1 VIRNCDSTLR
11 RNLLQFDNRCFSFV
25 QVVKFGVIEFTFQP
39 KAVFICIVYDVPYV
53 SKETDNLW
61 YATTQPLDCGCV
73 AAKDN
78 LKVSRIIAY
87 NIQPTHFSVSSYS
100 SVSSVPA
107 DRDAS
112 IGSQGFHHSH
122 VQHHHHWDAKSEKE
136 ERGAVSIQHD
146 LLQYELE
153 AWKRMQ
159 EDLAG
164 ALHSYYMSTALS
176 ESKASNLFTNSQ
188 Y

>member
-1 VIRNCDSTLR
+1 
-11 RNLLQFDNRCFSFV
+11 
-25 QVVKFGVIEFTFQP
+25 
-39 KAVFICIVYDVPYV
+39 VFICIVYDVTYV
-53 SKETDNLW
+53 SKQTDNLR

-107 DRDAS
+107 DRGAS

-122 VQHHHHWDAKSEKE
+122 LRHHRHWDAKSEKE
-136 ERGAVSIQHD
+136 EKGAVSIQRD
-146 LLQYELE
+146 QLQYELE

-159 EDLAG
+159 EDFAG
-164 ALHSYYMSTALS
+164 ALHPDYMSKALS
-176 ESKASNLFTNSQ
+176 ESKASDSFTDSQ

>member
-1 VIRNCDSTLR
+1 MCR
-11 RNLLQFDNRCFSFV
+11 RNLPLFGYHCFSFV
-25 QVVKFGVIEFTFQP
+25 QVIKLSVIEFTFQP
-39 KAVFICIVYDVPYV
+39 KAVFICIIYDVPYV

-61 YATTQPLDCGCV
+61 YAMTQSLDCGCV

-78 LKVSRIIAY
+78 LKMSHIIAY

-107 DRDAS
+107 DRGAS
-112 IGSQGFHHSH
+112 IGSQGFHRSH
-122 VQHHHHWDAKSEKE
+122 VRHHHHWNVKSEKE
-136 ERGAVSIQHD
+136 ERGVVSIQHK
-146 LLQYELE
+146 LE

-159 EDLAG
+159 EDFTR
-164 ALHSYYMSTALS
+164 ALHSYYMSKALS
-176 ESKASNLFTNSQ
+176 ESKASHSFTSSQ